1 MLRSI
6 TTGLQK
12 LGQIKDLKEM
22 KKIILVFFASLVFYT
37 TAGYTEDQSLEDLQ
51 TQMAEIKNKLRT
63 LQESNNDLKKTL
75 SSHENE
81 IDGWRAALE
90 NIETEIAV
98 LNGIGE

>member
-1 MLRSI
+1 
-6 TTGLQK
+6 
-12 LGQIKDLKEM
+12 M
-22 KKIILVFFASLVFYT
+22 KKLILVFFASLVFFT
-37 TAGYTEDQSLEDLQ
+37 TAGYAEDQSLEDLQ

-98 LNGIGE
+98 LNGVGE

>member
-12 LGQIKDLKEM
+12 LGQIKDLTEM
-22 KKIILVFFASLVFYT
+22 KKLILVFFASLILFT
-37 TAGYTEDQSLEDLQ
+37 TAGYAEDQSLKDLQ
-51 TQMAEIKNKLRT
+51 AQMVEINNKLKT

-98 LNGIGE
+98 LNGVGD

>member
-1 MLRSI
+1 
-6 TTGLQK
+6 
-12 LGQIKDLKEM
+12 M
-22 KKIILVFFASLVFYT
+22 KKLILVFFASLVLFT
-37 TAGYTEDQSLEDLQ
+37 TAGYAEDQSLKDLQ
-51 TQMAEIKNKLRT
+51 IQMAEIKNKLKT

-98 LNGIGE
+98 LNGVGE

>member
-1 MLRSI
+1 M
-6 TTGLQK
+6 
-12 LGQIKDLKEM
+12 
-22 KKIILVFFASLVFYT
+22 VFFASLVLFT
-37 TAGYTEDQSLEDLQ
+37 TAGYAEDQSLNDLQ
-51 TQMAEIKNKLRT
+51 TQMAEIKNKLKI

-98 LNGIGE
+98 LNGVGE

>member
-1 MLRSI
+1 
-6 TTGLQK
+6 
-12 LGQIKDLKEM
+12 M
-22 KKIILVFFASLVFYT
+22 KKLILVFFASLVLFT
-37 TAGYTEDQSLEDLQ
+37 TAGYAEDQSLKDLQ
-51 TQMAEIKNKLRT
+51 AQMVEIKNKLKT

-98 LNGIGE
+98 LNGVGE